1 MTIINLMQ
9 AYELDKL
16 SKLGLTEEEIIR
28 TLQSGDVS
36 AWQEK
41 VPQFEFHETKALFQ
55 EEEHLFLDALHGNY
69 RVKYVTL
76 PGIQRL
82 LQLRFQ
88 LEEGEDYQ
96 LLETGIQYLSC
107 NEEIVTKL
115 QNMLSANWHL
125 IKQVDGT
132 YSIFVKQLQ

>member
-16 SKLGLTEEEIIR
+16 SKLGLTDEEIVS

-41 VPQFEFHETKALFQ
+41 VPQFEFHETKTLLQ
-55 EEEHLFLDALHGNY
+55 EGEHSFLGALHGNY

-107 NEEIVTKL
+107 NEEIVVKL
-115 QNMLSANWHL
+115 QNMLSTNWHL
-125 IKQVDGT
+125 TKQVDGT
-132 YSIFVKQLQ
+132 YSIFVKQL

>member
-16 SKLGLTEEEIIR
+16 SKLGLTDEEIVS

-41 VPQFEFHETKALFQ
+41 VPQFEFHETKTLFARR
-55 EEEHLFLDALHGNY
+55 EHSFLGALHGNY

-107 NEEIVTKL
+107 NEEIVVKL
-115 QNMLSANWHL
+115 QNMLSTNWHL
-125 IKQVDGT
+125 TKQVDGT
-132 YSIFVKQLQ
+132 YSIFVKQL